1 MAPSTPRAA
10 SLLEQPHHDGA
21 ALHVPED
28 APALGAT
35 VPVFLRVPRDDG
47 LTGAWARLTPDA
59 EPHLLAG
66 RIDRETATETWWRFD
81 IVVHNPLTGYRFLLG
96 GGPRGYRWL
105 NGGGVHGH
113 DVTDAD
119 DFRLTTAPPPPAWA
133 RDAVVYQIFLDRF
146 ARSAAADGRPR
157 PPWARPAG
165 WDEPVAGGRDAWRR
179 LYGGDLDGIIEHL
192 DHLAA
197 LGVNALYLTPFF
209 PAESNHRY
217 NASSFEEVDP
227 VLGGDKALARLSREV
242 HARGWHLVGDLT
254 ANHCGDTHGWFRR
267 ALEDP
272 QSTEREFFYFPG
284 PHDNRYESWLGH
296 STLPK
301 LRYHSAELR
310 RRLLLGPGS
319 VAGRWLRPPF
329 ELDGWRV
336 DVANMTG
343 RHAGDDFNAEVAA
356 ALRATMDDVRPDTL
370 LLAEHCHDATAD
382 LGRGGWQ
389 GTMNYAGFTYP
400 VWAWLRHPDV
410 HLPFGGLPLEVPRL
424 GGEALFA
431 AVRAFLAAAPWRSS
445 VTSWWLLGSHD
456 SSRIRSVVRQAD
468 LGEVAAGLLFTMPGT
483 PMVFAG
489 DEIGV
494 DGVGDPGARRP
505 FPWHRS
511 QEWDRT
517 TLDHYRELAALRR
530 ASHALRRGGLR
541 WAHVEGDALVFL
553 RESERQ
559 RLLVLAARAGHP
571 PIRLPAAPLG
581 LAGEAPNRYGAAPPL
596 EPAPDGSVTLPGDGP
611 TFQVWQLA

>member
-1 MAPSTPRAA
+1 VAPSAPRAA

-21 ALHVPED
+21 ALHVAD
-28 APALGAT
+28 NAPALGAT

-47 LTGAWARLTPDA
+47 LTGAWARLTQDA
-59 EPHLLAG
+59 EPRLLAG

-81 IVVHNPLTGYRFLLG
+81 IAVHNPLTGYRFLLG

-146 ARSAAADGRPR
+146 ARSAGADGQPL
-157 PPWARPAG
+157 PAWARNAG
-165 WDEPVAGGRDAWRR
+165 WDEPVAGGRDAGRR
-179 LYGGDLDGIIEHL
+179 LYGGDLDGVIEHL

-227 VLGGDKALARLSREV
+227 LLGGDKALARLSQEV
-242 HARGWHLVGDLT
+242 HARGWHLIGDLT
-254 ANHCGDTHGWFRR
+254 TNHCGDTHGWFRR

-272 QSTEREFFYFPG
+272 HSPEREFFYFPG
-284 PHDNRYESWLGH
+284 PHDNRYERWLGH
-296 STLPK
+296 SSLPK
-301 LRYHSAELR
+301 FRYHSAELR

-356 ALRATMDDVRPDTL
+356 ALRATMDGVRPDTL
-370 LLAEHCHDATAD
+370 LLAEHCHDAAAD

-389 GTMNYAGFTYP
+389 GTMNYAGFTQP

-424 GGEALFA
+424 DGQALYA
-431 AVRAFLAAAPWRSS
+431 AVRSFLAAAPWRSA

-456 SSRIRSVVRQAD
+456 STRIRSVVRDAD
-468 LGEVAAGLLFTMPGT
+468 LGEVAAGLLFAMPGT

-489 DEIGV
+489 DEIGM

-505 FPWHRS
+505 FPWHRPK
-511 QEWDRT
+511 EWDRT
-517 TLDHYRELAALRR
+517 TLNHYRELAALRR
-530 ASHALRRGGLR
+530 ANHALRHGGLR

-596 EPAPDGSVTLPGDGP
+596 EPAPDASVTLPGDGP